1 MALSEQEKMF
11 ATEYVRLGCG
21 TGDAVQAALNAGYA
35 QSTARFASQ
44 WINENNQHKP
54 TAKYKAD
61 LHAYIKELQATK
73 LNKSI
78 KGIEEIQLWW
88 SDNVSNEELDMRD
101 RMKSSELLVR
111 SQGGFVDKV
120 QAEVTNAVSINIE
133 LSDD

>member
-73 LNKSI
+73 LDESI
-78 KGIEEIQLWW
+78 KGIKDIQLWW
-88 SDNVSNEELDMRD
+88 SKNVDDEELEMQY
-101 RMKSSELLVR
+101 RMKSSEYLAR

-120 QAEVTNAVSINIE
+120 EGNLNVVRLEDLI
-133 LSDD
+133 